1 MIKLFWTV
9 FIQNLWPLLWPI
21 FRDLMTDVVQDLATW
36 IKKIMSERFDSRF
49 SEQQQR
55 ADDRASSAERRSEE
69 TSSEEERSQAAAEA
83 KAWREIAE
91 ELRKDN
97 AALKQ
102 ELEDVIRRSQV
113 YARKRIDS
121 EAERDKAQE
130 RVFSLKAPDQN
141 S

>member
-1 MIKLFWTV
+1 MIKLLWTV

-21 FRDLMTDVVQDLATW
+21 FRELMTDVAQDLATW
-36 IKKIMSERFDSRF
+36 IKKIMSDRFESKF
-49 SEQQQR
+49 MEQQQR
-55 ADDRASSAERRSEE
+55 ADERASSAERRSEQA
-69 TSSEEERSQAAAEA
+69 SSDEERVKAAAEA

-91 ELRKDN
+91 ELRRDN

-102 ELEDVIRRSQV
+102 ELEDVVRQSQV

-130 RVFSLKAPDQN
+130 RVFSLKAPEQD
-141 S
+141 